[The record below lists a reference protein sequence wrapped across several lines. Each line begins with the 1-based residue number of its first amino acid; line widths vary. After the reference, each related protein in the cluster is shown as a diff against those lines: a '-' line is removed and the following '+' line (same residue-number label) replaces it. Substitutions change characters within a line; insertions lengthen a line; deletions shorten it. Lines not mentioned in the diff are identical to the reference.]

1 MRIPMVLIVA
11 AMLVGAVKIH
21 AEQTPVFGGL
31 QIAPRVEPKASQNR
45 GRSNP
50 YSRLFQ
56 IAGQSK
62 NSRSAPAPGPAP
74 GPPVVKCGMTL
85 IPGDSRID
93 PGIVAPKAKGSV
105 RFHIRGIEPKTCW

>member
-1 MRIPMVLIVA
+1 MRIPVLLIVA
-11 AMLVGAVKIH
+11 AMLVGAAKIH
-21 AEQTPVFGGL
+21 AEQTPIFGGL
-31 QIAPRVEPKASQNR
+31 HIAPRAEPKA
-45 GRSNP
+45 GRNPGRRNP

-56 IAGQSK
+56 TVGQSK
-62 NSRSAPAPGPAP
+62 NSRSAPALDPAP

-93 PGIVAPKAKGSV
+93 PGIVAPAGKASD